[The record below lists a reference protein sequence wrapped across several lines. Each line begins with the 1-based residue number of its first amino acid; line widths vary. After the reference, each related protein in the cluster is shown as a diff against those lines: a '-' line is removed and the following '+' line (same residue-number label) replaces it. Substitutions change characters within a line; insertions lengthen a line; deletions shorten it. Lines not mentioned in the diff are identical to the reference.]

1 MIAAAEPVADKAYLP
16 LLIEQVWCLPT
27 TEAPSTPT
35 TQLLR
40 SSQLNQQKTS
50 TPSNTHLHL
59 ILPSCLEW
67 RSSTLV
73 PLLENQLENPPS
85 THIKMSNHYKSGY
98 NVDVERQYSPDYP
111 AEKQLAGPISAYADE
126 TGAVAGESFEYG
138 DSTYAKL
145 QRFAGRFRIEQR
157 GIERVPENE
166 RTDRHV
172 YNIGTMVLTLPLSL
186 LSLLDDVA
194 HARSDE
200 RTERRSR

>member
-1 MIAAAEPVADKAYLP
+1 
-16 LLIEQVWCLPT
+16 
-27 TEAPSTPT
+27 
-35 TQLLR
+35 
-40 SSQLNQQKTS
+40 
-50 TPSNTHLHL
+50 
-59 ILPSCLEW
+59 
-67 RSSTLV
+67 
-73 PLLENQLENPPS
+73 
-85 THIKMSNHYKSGY
+85 MSNHYKSGY